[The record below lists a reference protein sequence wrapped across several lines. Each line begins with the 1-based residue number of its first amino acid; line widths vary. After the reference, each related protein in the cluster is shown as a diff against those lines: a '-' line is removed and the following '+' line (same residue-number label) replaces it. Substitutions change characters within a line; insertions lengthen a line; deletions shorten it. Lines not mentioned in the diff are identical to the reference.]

1 MCHKA
6 RAEIHRSLKAG
17 VTPNC
22 SLVLVDNSG
31 SFTKL
36 FIPGFSVLTF
46 FPPAFLNH
54 YSMNLNYPCTI
65 PIILVETVHCST
77 HTFDSPNTMLDPSAS
92 LWTPASFWSGIVVP
106 SYFKPHYFCSVLL
119 VVNHYFCFNILYW
132 FICSS
137 LLFWYLVLGFFFFF
151 HQSIKYRAGLGG
163 QGMQSSCVSETVL
176 TALSFLIDSLLIC
189 RIPGHNNYFSF
200 RTLMF

>member
-22 SLVLVDNSG
+22 SLVLADNSG

-36 FIPGFSVLTF
+36 FIPGFSALS
-46 FPPAFLNH
+46 FPCFPESLFHEPQLSLYH
-54 YSMNLNYPCTI
+54 SYYISGDS
-65 PIILVETVHCST
+65 VHCST
-77 HTFDSPNTMLDPSAS
+77 HTFDFPNTMLDPSAS

-119 VVNHYFCFNILYW
+119 VINHYFCFNILYW
-132 FICSS
+132 FLCSS
-137 LLFWYLVLGFFFFF
+137 LLFLYLVLGFFFFF
-151 HQSIKYRAGLGG
+151 
-163 QGMQSSCVSETVL
+163 
-176 TALSFLIDSLLIC
+176 
-189 RIPGHNNYFSF
+189 
-200 RTLMF
+200 